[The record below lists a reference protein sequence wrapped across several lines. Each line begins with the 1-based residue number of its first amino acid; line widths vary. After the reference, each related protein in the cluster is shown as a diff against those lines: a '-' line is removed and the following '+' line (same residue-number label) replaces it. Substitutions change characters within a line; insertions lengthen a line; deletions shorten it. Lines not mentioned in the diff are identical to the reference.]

1 MSARRRI
8 LDVQIPCRCS
18 GRLEFI
24 MTRSEAREQAFILV
38 FEKSFNQSDTLDNII
53 ANAQAGR
60 DFVVDKFSYALAQQ
74 AYDHLEQVDGVIE
87 KYSTKW
93 KLDRI
98 VKVSLAILRMSIS
111 EMLYL
116 EDIPVSVSINEAVE
130 LAKKYAT
137 EDDAS
142 FVNGV
147 LGAVAKDLEQMKEEK
162 VEQ

>member
-1 MSARRRI
+1 
-8 LDVQIPCRCS
+8 
-18 GRLEFI
+18 

-87 KYSTKW
+87 KYSRKW

>member
-1 MSARRRI
+1 
-8 LDVQIPCRCS
+8 
-18 GRLEFI
+18 

>member
-1 MSARRRI
+1 
-8 LDVQIPCRCS
+8 
-18 GRLEFI
+18 

-38 FEKSFNQSDTLDNII
+38 FEKSFNQIDTLDNII

>member
-1 MSARRRI
+1 M
-8 LDVQIPCRCS
+8 
-18 GRLEFI
+18 
-24 MTRSEAREQAFILV
+24 
-38 FEKSFNQSDTLDNII
+38 
-53 ANAQAGR
+53 
-60 DFVVDKFSYALAQQ
+60 VDKFSYALAQQ

-162 VEQ
+162 VEQSAVRRRMGRGGSGGSGSYCT

>member
-1 MSARRRI
+1 
-8 LDVQIPCRCS
+8 
-18 GRLEFI
+18 

-130 LAKKYAT
+130 LARKFGGSGSPA
-137 EDDAS
+137 
-142 FVNGV
+142 FVNGI
-147 LGAVAKDLEQMKEEK
+147 LGKLAELESQG
-162 VEQ
+162 

>member
-1 MSARRRI
+1 
-8 LDVQIPCRCS
+8 
-18 GRLEFI
+18 

-74 AYDHLEQVDGVIE
+74 GYDHLEQVDGVIE

>member
-1 MSARRRI
+1 
-8 LDVQIPCRCS
+8 
-18 GRLEFI
+18 

-53 ANAQAGR
+53 AIAQAGR